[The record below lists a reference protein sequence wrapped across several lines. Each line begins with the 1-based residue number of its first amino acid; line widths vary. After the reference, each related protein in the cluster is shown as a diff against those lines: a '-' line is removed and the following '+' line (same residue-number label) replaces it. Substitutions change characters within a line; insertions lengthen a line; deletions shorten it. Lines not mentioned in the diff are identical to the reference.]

1 MALALGG
8 VGLAMGS
15 PAEGSSFA
23 GLALAFGGVLIG
35 SLGSVFVKRIEVG
48 AVALQAWAA
57 LRSFAIMLP
66 VTFTFETGQLDAI
79 RAAPLAIA
87 GCVVFAGVVV
97 SIGAHSAYFKLLQ
110 THDANLIVPLTLLTP
125 LLTIGFGAWLTG
137 DAIGWPILAGGA
149 LAIIG
154 VAIIVVRPSHN
165 IFKPLLVRPR
175 L

>member
-1 MALALGG
+1 M
-8 VGLAMGS
+8 
-15 PAEGSSFA
+15 
-23 GLALAFGGVLIG
+23 
-35 SLGSVFVKRIEVG
+35 
-48 AVALQAWAA
+48 
-57 LRSFAIMLP
+57 
-66 VTFTFETGQLDAI
+66 TFTFETGQLDAI

-110 THDANLIVPLTLLTP
+110 AHDANLIVPLTLLTP

-137 DAIGWPILAGGA
+137 DVIGWPLLAGGA

-154 VAIIVVRPSHN
+154 VAIIVVRPSRN